1 MSATVAEL
9 LHTLDAAVRPVGT
22 VTVSGALT
30 DWRLHRSGRATAD
43 LTTDQPTLA
52 RIRIVSTRHAA
63 AAAAADLA
71 DAGRE
76 PPDFGLVDATGQPTI
91 DPRWGLQLRLYRIRP
106 LQSSATLNATV
117 NTANATTHW
126 PATIATIGL
135 VCPDGGDDARAD
147 VHAHLAT
154 LPFTIIEHRVA
165 VTGPRASI
173 LITQA
178 LDRLA
183 LDPRPDVTLLV
194 RGGGPLSDFAPYDTS
209 VVVSAI
215 ARHPRPVLTGLGHAD
230 THTNADAA
238 AHTSCITPTA
248 AAQAVLD
255 AYLPPPRTARPSRSG
270 ACEEDRP

>member
-1 MSATVAEL
+1 MSATLAEL
-9 LHTLDAAVRPVGT
+9 LHTLDAAVKPVGT

-30 DWRLHRSGRATAD
+30 EWRIHRSGRATAD
-43 LTTDQPTLA
+43 LTTDQPTRA

-71 DAGRE
+71 DAGRV
-76 PPDFGLVDATGQPTI
+76 PPDLGLVEATGQPTI

-106 LQSSATLNATV
+106 LSSSATLNGNV
-117 NTANATTHW
+117 NTANATTRW

-154 LPFTIIEHRVA
+154 QPLTMIEHRVA
-165 VTGPRASI
+165 VTGPRAPI

-194 RGGGPLSDFAPYDTS
+194 RGGGPFSDFAPYDSS

-255 AYLPPPRTARPSRSG
+255 AFPPPP
-270 ACEEDRP
+270 